1 MTLAQSALTALALL
15 AIPAAAQAAPKLSEI
30 VGGLESRG
38 YVLQE
43 LEVKSDRIKIEAR
56 TAAGARV
63 ELDVDPATGA
73 IRSER
78 PDD

>member
-1 MTLAQSALTALALL
+1 MRLVQPALIALALSAAPAL
-15 AIPAAAQAAPKLSEI
+15 AQTPPKLSDVVAGIEAK
-30 VGGLESRG
+30 G
-38 YVLQE
+38 YVIRE
-43 LEVKSDRIKIEAR
+43 LEVERGRIEISAR

-78 PDD
+78 PND